1 MVIMEQ
7 TPRRL
12 SLSEQHSM
20 KEAIKNFNKDQLQEL
35 FRVIHS
41 NNQEYTKNANGIFI
55 NLKQINN
62 KTLLEMKQY
71 VDYIQQTNDELKKR
85 GQKK

>member
-1 MVIMEQ
+1 MEQ
-7 TPRRL
+7 TPSRL
-12 SLSEQHSM
+12 PLSEQHSM
-20 KEAIKNFNKDQLQEL
+20 KEAIKHFNKDQLQEL

-71 VDYIQQTNDELKKR
+71 VDYIKQTNDELEKR

>member
-1 MVIMEQ
+1 MEEQ
-7 TPRRL
+7 THARL
-12 SLSEQHSM
+12 PLSEQHSM

-62 KTLLEMKQY
+62 KTLHEMKRY

-85 GQKK
+85 SRKK